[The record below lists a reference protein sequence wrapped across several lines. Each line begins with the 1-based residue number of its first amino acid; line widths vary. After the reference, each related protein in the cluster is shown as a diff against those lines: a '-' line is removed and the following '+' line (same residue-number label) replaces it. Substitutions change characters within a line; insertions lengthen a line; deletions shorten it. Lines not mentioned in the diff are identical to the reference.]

1 MCPNNHNHIANTQK
15 GIYKY
20 KFRVFL
26 SIIILSF
33 MHKIRT
39 SNNRFKQIN
48 NDKFTIKRRTLPT
61 NKQVLQGLMS
71 NIRKDNDLDF
81 ESERA
86 TYGCVSLIEPQNLNN
101 CFSMTSS
108 GPPNSASQLD
118 FASSE
123 LGECLKNSA
132 AAMAFNPNRDQTKTL
147 RRQKHQQQHLR
158 LPYSL
163 VQYDECCPTCVA
175 HCRERQCLIA
185 DVDDL
190 HSKGQEVEGQSNS
203 SAGQM
208 QQQMSQENSTINRST
223 LDKKSLYESMAY
235 PLGLR
240 TPEGLYAVHPNPQ
253 NGRAHQ
259 RTLPNPVESYCQGDV
274 RIV

>member
-1 MCPNNHNHIANTQK
+1 MNS
-15 GIYKY
+15 Y
-20 KFRVFL
+20 KFP
-26 SIIILSF
+26 I
-33 MHKIRT
+33 T
-39 SNNRFKQIN
+39 
-48 NDKFTIKRRTLPT
+48 RRTLPT
-61 NKQVLQGLMS
+61 NKQVLQGLMA
-71 NIRKDNDLDF
+71 NIRKENDFDF

-86 TYGCVSLIEPQNLNN
+86 AYGCVSLIEPQNLNN

-108 GPPNSASQLD
+108 GPTNSASQLD
-118 FASSE
+118 FASQE
-123 LGECLKNSA
+123 LGECLKQNSI
-132 AAMAFNPNRDQTKTL
+132 AMAFNPNRDHTTKTI

-190 HSKGQEVEGQSNS
+190 TSKGQEFEGQSNS
-203 SAGQM
+203 SAGQL
-208 QQQMSQENSTINRST
+208 QQQMSQQENSTINRST

-259 RTLPNPVESYCQGDV
+259 RTLPIPVESYCQGDV